1 MVQTTSTIQVSIP
14 KGADEG
20 TRLRIRGAGE
30 ASAEGGPPGDL
41 FIIVHISEHPIFK
54 REGSDLYVE
63 ANITFAQAALGDEI
77 SVPTLDGTAMVRIP
91 SGTQNG
97 TIFRLKGK
105 GLPDMREY
113 GRGDE
118 FVRVNLTVPTR
129 LSQRQKDL
137 LRQFQ
142 EAGGEPE
149 ASGKKSVFGGFRR

>member
-1 MVQTTSTIQVSIP
+1 
-14 KGADEG
+14 
-20 TRLRIRGAGE
+20 
-30 ASAEGGPPGDL
+30 
-41 FIIVHISEHPIFK
+41 
-54 REGSDLYVE
+54 VE